1 VGKDEEA
8 HMVSLT
14 TVEAQLK
21 KIGCNFRYWGRAELK
36 ELCHVLL
43 DGETIASC
51 INGQYEGGF
60 ALLCATDTRVLLV
73 DKKPRFLTLK
83 DIRFEM
89 ITEMDY
95 SHRLLNATIR
105 LFTPNKELRF
115 TAMNQRRLRQL
126 FHYVQ
131 HRVVET
137 RQQFMSQQFRQPALA
152 AALGTLGGDDSS
164 FAGLGQP
171 QAPTFIPNQA
181 TTTATA
187 SPVGSSPRIASLMGA
202 IGLRGGD
209 NSKDESA
216 PSITARYASS
226 AGFHNWRRRIAPYRY

>member
-1 VGKDEEA
+1 
-8 HMVSLT
+8 MVSLT

-152 AALGTLGGDDSS
+152 AALGTLGGDESS
-164 FAGLGQP
+164 FAAQLGQP

-181 TTTATA
+181 QSAA
-187 SPVGSSPRIASLMGA
+187 SSSRLASLMGA
-202 IGLRGGD
+202 IGLKGSED
-209 NSKDESA
+209 TAASDKEA
-216 PSITARYASS
+216 PSITARYATSS
-226 AGFHNWRRRIAPYRY
+226 GFHNWRRRIAPYRY